1 MTYTEKS
8 LIYDKIRNVPAIY
21 WRVSNK
27 EGERQ
32 YLNEQDEQIE
42 PEESAELLRNTLE
55 SLTGTVFVQ
64 IATRDARTIADS
76 KDFQTGIWK
85 YNVKCIRMPEFQ
97 KPNVSNGV
105 TLDRFL
111 DVYNQLH
118 AANMEVFRLK
128 MKIDNIEAD
137 KGGALDSIL
146 ETFKNKPQET
156 IAAIGSIKNMFLNP
170 KPATIQKPENDF
182 STWNESEQIT
192 SVLERLRKL
201 DSQYVETLTILAT
214 AAEKNPELLP
224 YFKNAIKEHV

>member
-85 YNVKCIRMPEFQ
+85 YNVKCIRMPEFKQ
-97 KPNVSNGV
+97 PNVTNGV

-170 KPATIQKPENDF
+170 KPATIQKPDNDF
-182 STWNESEQIT
+182 STWNESEIIT
-192 SVLERLRKL
+192 NLLERLRKL
-201 DSQYVETLTILAT
+201 DSTYIETLTMLAT

>member
-85 YNVKCIRMPEFQ
+85 YNVKCIRMPEFKQ
-97 KPNVSNGV
+97 PNVSNGV
-105 TLDRFL
+105 TLDTLRRTKVARWIQFWKHSKTSHKK
-111 DVYNQLH
+111 QL
-118 AANMEVFRLK
+118 
-128 MKIDNIEAD
+128 
-137 KGGALDSIL
+137 
-146 ETFKNKPQET
+146 PQ
-156 IAAIGSIKNMFLNP
+156 L
-170 KPATIQKPENDF
+170 
-182 STWNESEQIT
+182 
-192 SVLERLRKL
+192 VL
-201 DSQYVETLTILAT
+201 
-214 AAEKNPELLP
+214 
-224 YFKNAIKEHV
+224 